1 MRAIAD
7 LNFLIRESAEV
18 YHARGKDHL
27 GSHDLIQFIKNPL
40 LYHKKRLGLV
50 SERGSPAFEVG
61 RAAHMLILEGRD
73 RFETGYAVGGPI
85 NPQTGQPYGTNTKA
99 FAEWAD
105 KQGRPVISDSDLAL
119 VEEMNQAVG
128 RHEAANDLLAEGI
141 PEGVVRCECRS
152 FPCQARIDWLNSER
166 GLVDLKTCHNLDVF
180 EMDACVYRYPHQ
192 LAFYRSL
199 LLEASGRTF
208 DVHIIAVEK
217 QEPFR
222 CGVWHLG
229 KALLDGARKENEDG
243 MRRLR
248 ECEESGV
255 WPTGYED
262 VKEFPNRL

>member
-1 MRAIAD
+1 LKAD
-7 LNFLIRESAEV
+7 IRSFLIREPADV
-18 YHARGKDHL
+18 YHAKSAEYL
-27 GSHDLIQFIKNPL
+27 TSHGLADFRKCPL
-40 LYHKKRLGLV
+40 LFRRKELGLI
-50 SERGSPAFEVG
+50 EDKDRPAYRLG
-61 RAAHMLILEGRD
+61 RAAHMLVLEGRD

-99 FAEWAD
+99 FAEWAE

-119 VEEMNQAVG
+119 VEEMNLAVG
-128 RHEAANDLLAEGI
+128 RHDAANELLVEGI
-141 PEGVVRCECRS
+141 PEGVVRCEYQGL
-152 FPCQARIDWLNSER
+152 PCQARIDWLNPEQ

-180 EMDACVYRYPHQ
+180 EMDVCAYRYAHQ
-192 LAFYRSL
+192 LAFYRAL

-229 KALLDGARKENEDG
+229 KALLDQARKENEDG